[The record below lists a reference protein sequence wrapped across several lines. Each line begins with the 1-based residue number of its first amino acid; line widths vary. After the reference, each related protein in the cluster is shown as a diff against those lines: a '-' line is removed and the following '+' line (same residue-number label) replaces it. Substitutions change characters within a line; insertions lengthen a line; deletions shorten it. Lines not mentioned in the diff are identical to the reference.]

1 LATTPG
7 ERTAGTADTA
17 SARLA
22 FALRTGL
29 IGTWHWDLV
38 TGHIERDSSMDSLL
52 GIEDRSATPSF
63 EEYLERVHPDDQPDL
78 GRALREAIT
87 ARQPTLTT
95 EHRIVRPD
103 GEVRWLQA
111 RAHVTFAPDGSATDV
126 VGVVCDVT
134 ERRKTERDRDV
145 ALAAQEEAVR
155 RAGAVERRIALL
167 GRAADLLDAPLDL
180 DGALQQVAYLAIG
193 VLADWCTV
201 DLLTDG
207 RIHDAAVAHRDP
219 AMAAR
224 ARQVKELHPQDVD
237 EPTFRHIIS
246 SLEPLFVEEFDD
258 RLIDETVPD
267 PDYRRI
273 LREFHLSSFLVVP
286 LVAGGKGIGIIT
298 LAGCH
303 GRKINPDDVPLAVD
317 LGRRAGS
324 AVEKVRLYAQL
335 HQTAQVLQR
344 SLLPAS
350 LPDIPGVTLSAH
362 YRSGTHGLEIGG
374 DFYDVFRTGRDRW
387 WVALGD
393 VCGKGPAAAALT
405 AAVRYTVRAIAPDCD
420 DPAAVLQ
427 RLNTVLL
434 DQVDEGQFTSMVL
447 ATFTSSP
454 ADSSP
459 GARLP
464 LTMSVASAGHPA
476 PLLFSPGRPVAP
488 LACSGTVV
496 GLLPDIEIEATSV
509 TLSPG
514 ETLLFYTDGATEA
527 RTRDGVQVAED
538 GLEELV
544 VAHHDGPAADHAE
557 RIGRALV
564 GLTDGTLRDD
574 LALLTLQ
581 I

>member
-1 LATTPG
+1 MTPAD
-7 ERTAGTADTA
+7 RTEGTSDAA

-29 IGTWHWDLV
+29 VGTWHWDLV
-38 TGHIERDSSMDSLL
+38 TGEIERDSSMDSLL
-52 GIEDRSATPSF
+52 GIEYRSARPSF
-63 EEYLERVHPDDQPDL
+63 EEYLERVHPDDKADL
-78 GRALREAIT
+78 GRALHEAIA
-87 ARQPTLTT
+87 ARQPTLTA
-95 EHRIVRPD
+95 EHRILRPD

-111 RAHVTFAPDGSATDV
+111 RAHVNFAPDGSPV
-126 VGVVCDVT
+126 EVIGVVVDIT
-134 ERRKTERDRDV
+134 DRRRTERDRDA
-145 ALAAQEEAVR
+145 ALAAQKEAVR
-155 RAGAVERRIALL
+155 RAGAIERRIALL

-180 DGALQQVAYLAIG
+180 DGALEQVAYLAIG

-207 RIHDAAVAHRDP
+207 RIYGAAVAHRDP
-219 AMAAR
+219 ARVAR
-224 ARQVKELHPQDVD
+224 AREVKDLYPQDVD

-246 SLEPLFVEEFDD
+246 SLDPLFVEDFDD

-267 PDYRRI
+267 PEYRRI

-303 GRKINPDDVPLAVD
+303 GRHIDPGDVGLALE

-324 AVEKVRLYAQL
+324 AVEKVRLYAEL
-335 HQTAQVLQR
+335 HETAQVLQR

-350 LPDIPGVTLSAH
+350 LPDIPGIALSAH
-362 YRSGTHGLEIGG
+362 YRSGTDGLEIGG

-405 AAVRYTVRAIAPDCD
+405 AAVRYTVRAVAPDSE

-434 DQVDEGQFTSMVL
+434 DQAADGQFTSLVL
-447 ATFTSSP
+447 ATFTSAGGVSTGSP
-454 ADSSP
+454 AS
-459 GARLP
+459 L
-464 LTMSVASAGHPA
+464 LMSVASAGHPA
-476 PLLFSPGRPVAP
+476 PLLFSPDREVVA
-488 LACSGTVV
+488 LTCSGTVV
-496 GLLPDIEIEATSV
+496 GLFPDIEIEAASV

-527 RTRDGVQVAED
+527 RARDGRQVGEA
-538 GLEELV
+538 GLAELV
-544 VAHHDGPAADHAE
+544 AAHHDGSTADRAE
-557 RIGRALV
+557 RIGQALV
-564 GLTDGTLRDD
+564 GLTDGVLRDD
-574 LALLTLQ
+574 LALLTLG